1 MAPLKSNVEP
11 QMQIVTHSLF
21 AETFRPS
28 PGFSVRRE
36 AADSIPEAQVQM
48 ARDLDSEVSEYREQ
62 GHEVVGWCEFV
73 GKGFL
78 GVGAEARDQAK
89 QVGATVVLFGLWP
102 AKLRA
107 VKYREDGSIDLAAVA
122 ADPPA
127 ALSPKGHYVIRAAF
141 LRSNRPLHPT
151 AFSVG

>member
-1 MAPLKSNVEP
+1 ML
-11 QMQIVTHSLF
+11 IVTHSLF
-21 AETFRPS
+21 AETFRPLLDVS
-28 PGFSVRRE
+28 ARG
-36 AADSIPEAQVQM
+36 AAVDSLPEARIQM
-48 ARDLDSEVSEYREQ
+48 ARDLDSEVSEFREH

-73 GKGFL
+73 AKGFL

-89 QVGATVVLFGLWP
+89 QIGATVVLFGLWP

-127 ALSPKGHYVIRAAF
+127 APSPRGHFVIRAVF
-141 LRSNRPLHPT
+141 LRSHRPLHPT
-151 AFSVG
+151 VFGVG